1 MHIHIKSSVIN
12 ISYCFS
18 LHYKP
23 TSSPPMAAPISWEP
37 NLWYNTQSPPV
48 DLSSCA
54 TDILRDSNPTTAR
67 LDYSTDILR
76 DSNPTTARPDYP
88 TDMPFYGQ
96 TSPPGFWSSCMT
108 TPANTVLPVR
118 PTRMMLPHQPFNP
131 QVNLT
136 NQQLFTVL

>member
-1 MHIHIKSSVIN
+1 VIN

-23 TSSPPMAAPISWEP
+23 TSSPPMATPISWEP
-37 NLWYNTQSPPV
+37 NFWYSTQSPPV

-67 LDYSTDILR
+67 
-76 DSNPTTARPDYP
+76 PDYP
-88 TDMPFYGQ
+88 TDIQLYRQ
-96 TSPPGFWSSCMT
+96 TSPPGLWPSCMT
-108 TPANTVLPVR
+108 SPPSTYLPVR
-118 PTRMMLPHQPFNP
+118 PTSMMLPHQPFNP
-131 QVNLT
+131 QMDLT